1 MSRIFTCM
9 KPRVVVHNIYW

>member
-1 MSRIFTCM
+1 M